1 MNVNTLCC
9 SLKHLFSHGFVQWDE
24 ALYSR
29 FRCRVNVI
37 TSEHCLYISHC
48 AKQREVSVNSAVLQ
62 RNFTSG

>member
-24 ALYSR
+24 ALHSR

-37 TSEHCLYISHC
+37 SLRTLSF
-48 AKQREVSVNSAVLQ
+48 KPVNAAIFQLIFS
-62 RNFTSG
+62 